1 MTAQEKKVLALL
13 TEHIGHWVD
22 SRELSLIAIQYP
34 AVIKRLREKYGH
46 VIVNHVDRVGWKSV
60 RGRYKLLTERE
71 ALAAKIGAGEPVTRE
86 QIERSQR
93 DVSEPTLFDLAP
105 FDRHRDEN

>member
-1 MTAQEKKVLALL
+1 MTSQEKRVLALL
-13 TEHIGHWVD
+13 SEHVGSWVD

-34 AVIKRLREKYGH
+34 SVVMRLRAMGY
-46 VIVNHVDRVGWKSV
+46 VIVNHVDRVGRKSV

-71 ALAAKIGAGEPVTRE
+71 ALAAKIGAGEPVTKE

-105 FDRHRDEN
+105 FDQHRDDG

>member
-1 MTAQEKKVLALL
+1 MTAQERKVLSLL

-34 AVIKRLREKYGH
+34 SVVMRLRAMGH
-46 VIVNHVDRVGWKSV
+46 VIINHVDRVGRRSV
-60 RGRYKLLTERE
+60 RGRYKLLSPRE
-71 ALAAKIGAGEPVTRE
+71 ALAAKIGAGEPVTKE

-105 FDRHRDEN
+105 FDQHRDDG